1 MGGGPGEQLRYTPR
15 FAVAPEATERL
26 VPNLKWASAR
36 GGGIDEEPLREYL
49 RGLVRYIAA
58 EARAK
63 GVSKLDFQWTFPLA
77 LPDGVQR
84 GMKQVWHNFGDVF
97 CKESVLDITAS
108 AGIAE
113 SDAICRRLA
122 YIKPTVVPV
131 SADSLSITIDV
142 GGGSTDVG
150 FWTEDRLIDQVSVKL
165 AGENILDPRLFTLK
179 DFKESFYK
187 ACTGNQYHAGLDY
200 GFTERPSIVFN
211 ALLTDAKDASGQPF
225 GSGDPRSHP
234 VVRNMPN
241 PGSPPWSIV
250 RSQVFLF
257 YTGITFYVGLHARR
271 HVKTPHVYL
280 YFGGRGSSSLPWIT
294 KDADDLARVLAA
306 VFREG
311 LKQEVFSPSNALPV
325 EVVKPAQV
333 ERLAIAVTG
342 PSFKYHAALP
352 PKHEVV
358 GGSLHSEVGKKDQKS
373 AGETGPPTEL
383 ADAAADASQ
392 ERAEPPVRAEPLGNA
407 QQGSQPRKCV
417 LGELQC
423 RGSNGPLGFYDELTA
438 EGMANVKLP
447 ATLDSSHIAVFLGRV
462 LKANLNGLNLDDE
475 HLKELL
481 PESPLIQQYVKDTT
495 RPDGVLQP
503 VFISELRAAMDQ
515 YLERATGVRPPQA
528 AAGN

>member
-1 MGGGPGEQLRYTPR
+1 
-15 FAVAPEATERL
+15 
-26 VPNLKWASAR
+26 
-36 GGGIDEEPLREYL
+36 
-49 RGLVRYIAA
+49 
-58 EARAK
+58 
-63 GVSKLDFQWTFPLA
+63 
-77 LPDGVQR
+77 
-84 GMKQVWHNFGDVF
+84 
-97 CKESVLDITAS
+97 
-108 AGIAE
+108 
-113 SDAICRRLA
+113 
-122 YIKPTVVPV
+122 
-131 SADSLSITIDV
+131 
-142 GGGSTDVG
+142 
-150 FWTEDRLIDQVSVKL
+150 
-165 AGENILDPRLFTLK
+165 
-179 DFKESFYK
+179 
-187 ACTGNQYHAGLDY
+187 
-200 GFTERPSIVFN
+200 
-211 ALLTDAKDASGQPF
+211 
-225 GSGDPRSHP
+225 
-234 VVRNMPN
+234 
-241 PGSPPWSIV
+241 
-250 RSQVFLF
+250 
-257 YTGITFYVGLHARR
+257 
-271 HVKTPHVYL
+271 
-280 YFGGRGSSSLPWIT
+280 
-294 KDADDLARVLAA
+294 
-306 VFREG
+306 
-311 LKQEVFSPSNALPV
+311 V